1 MDTAAI
7 AEILTRLDNAGNSL
21 RCAVARRSEPQTA
34 RRFLRDA
41 YADIE
46 NVAAELNH
54 IVYPNGLADL
64 ARDKDGRIFGP
75 SDESAAAPR
84 RTGP

>member
-7 AEILTRLDNAGNSL
+7 AEILTRLDNAGTSL
-21 RCAVARRSEPQTA
+21 RCAVARRNEPETA

-64 ARDKDGRIFGP
+64 ARDKDDRVFGR
-75 SDESAAAPR
+75 SDTRADTTTAR
-84 RTGP
+84 